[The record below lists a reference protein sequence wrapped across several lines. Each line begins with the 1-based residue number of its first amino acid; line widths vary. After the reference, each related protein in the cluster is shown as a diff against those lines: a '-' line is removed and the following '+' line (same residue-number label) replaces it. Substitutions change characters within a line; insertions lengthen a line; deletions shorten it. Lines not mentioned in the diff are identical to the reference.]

1 MGRHKVSERR
11 ACRVV
16 GQNRSAQRYVA
27 MPNDF
32 EVLLVKSMRQFAEK
46 HPRWGYRQIHAL
58 LVADG
63 WKVNRKRVERLW
75 RREGLQVPPAKKKR
89 KGKKAGGSDEN
100 SIWNLPAVYPDHIWT
115 LDFMG
120 DRLVDGRPYRIL
132 NVLDE
137 YTRFWHEIHVAR
149 TIGSRSV
156 KAVLSALFAVG
167 LKPAIIRSDNG
178 PEFVADLLGT
188 WLGEQGVKS
197 AFVAPG
203 SPQQNAFIES
213 LNGTVRDEC
222 TNLEEFHSV
231 IESKVVHDQYRQLYN
246 TVRRHRALKMTTP
259 AAFRANELEAKDP
272 PCNLDADSP
281 IGKTSADSK
290 KRGL

>member
-1 MGRHKVSERR
+1 MSERR
-11 ACRVV
+11 ACRVI

-32 EVLLVKSMRQFAEK
+32 ETLLVKAMRQLAEK

-63 WKVNRKRVERLW
+63 WKVNRKRIERLW

-89 KGKKAGGSDEN
+89 AGKKAGGSDEN

-137 YTRFWHEIHVAR
+137 YTRFWHEVHVAR
-149 TIGSRSV
+149 TIGARSV
-156 KAVLSALFAVG
+156 KAVLATLFVGG

-178 PEFVADLLGT
+178 PEFVADVLGT
-188 WLGEQGVKS
+188 WLAEQGVMS

-203 SPQQNAFIES
+203 SPTQNAFIES

-222 TNLEEFHSV
+222 TNLEEFYAIVEARVV
-231 IESKVVHDQYRQLYN
+231 IGAYRQVYN
-246 TVRRHRALKMTTP
+246 GLRRHRALKMTTP
-259 AAFRANELEAKDP
+259 EAFRATELAAADP
-272 PCNLDADSP
+272 PCNLDAGSP
-281 IGKTSADSK
+281 IGQTCGGSK
-290 KRGL
+290 KRGR

>member
-16 GQNRSAQRYVA
+16 GQHRSAQRYVPL
-27 MPNDF
+27 PNDF
-32 EVLLVKSMRQFAEK
+32 EALLVKEMRRLAEIY
-46 HPRWGYRQIHAL
+46 PRWGYRQIHGL
-58 LVADG
+58 LVVDG
-63 WKVNRKRVERLW
+63 WKVNKKRIERLW
-75 RREGLQVPPAKKKR
+75 RREGLQVPPARKKR
-89 KGKKAGGSDEN
+89 AGKKAGGSDEN

-137 YTRFWHEIHVAR
+137 HTRFWHEAHVAR
-149 TIGSRSV
+149 TIGARSV
-156 KAVLSALFAVG
+156 KAVLAGLFAAG

-178 PEFVADLLGT
+178 PEFVADVLGV
-188 WLGEQGVKS
+188 WLAEQGVNS

-203 SPQQNAFIES
+203 SPRQNAFIES

-222 TNLEEFHSV
+222 TNLEEFYALLESRVV
-231 IESKVVHDQYRQLYN
+231 IGDYRYLYN
-246 TVRRHRALKMTTP
+246 NVRGHRGLNMMTP
-259 AAFRANELEAKDP
+259 AAFRAAALAAIDP
-272 PCNLDADSP
+272 PCNLDARP
-281 IGKTSADSK
+281 PADNNCGDRK
-290 KRGL
+290 KRGR

>member
-1 MGRHKVSERR
+1 M
-11 ACRVV
+11 V
-16 GQNRSAQRYVA
+16 GQNRSAQRYV
-27 MPNDF
+27 PVPDDF
-32 EVLLVKSMRQFAEK
+32 EDRLVAEMRRLSEK

-63 WKVNRKRVERLW
+63 WKVNKKRIWRLW
-75 RREGLQVPPAKKKR
+75 RREGLQVLPAKKKR

-120 DRLVDGRPYRIL
+120 DRLVNGRPYRIL
-132 NVLDE
+132 NILDE
-137 YTRFWHEIHVAR
+137 YTRFWLEVHVAR
-149 TIGSRSV
+149 TIGARMV
-156 KAVLSALFAVG
+156 KAVLKALFDAG

-178 PEFVADLLGT
+178 PEFVADELGD
-188 WLGEQGVKS
+188 WLKEQGVKS

-231 IESKVVHDQYRQLYN
+231 IEAKVVHLEYRELYN

-259 AAFRANELEAKDP
+259 AAFRDKELAAADP
-272 PCNLDADSP
+272 PCNLDAHSQ
-281 IGKTSADSK
+281 IGQTCGGSK
-290 KRGL
+290 KRGR